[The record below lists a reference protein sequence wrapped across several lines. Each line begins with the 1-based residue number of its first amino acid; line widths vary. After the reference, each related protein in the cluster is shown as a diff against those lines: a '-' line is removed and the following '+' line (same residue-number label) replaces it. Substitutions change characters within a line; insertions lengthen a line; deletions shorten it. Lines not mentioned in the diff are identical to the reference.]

1 MTKQTLVNTVW
12 LQIQSFSLGFFFSP
26 HNSNI
31 YTCYKSLF
39 KLLLAELTKW
49 EKVPYNTIIMVFF
62 VHAQD
67 GCLLSSVQS
76 EGEAEDKDTL
86 SSGIITS

>member
-1 MTKQTLVNTVW
+1 M
-12 LQIQSFSLGFFFSP
+12 
-26 HNSNI
+26 
-31 YTCYKSLF
+31 
-39 KLLLAELTKW
+39 

-76 EGEAEDKDTL
+76 EGEAEDEDTL